1 MFSRRMN
8 YPLLNRLSKLLSLI
22 FGVRSG
28 ASCRMIRSA
37 LSSISHMRWHA
48 NPRNM
53 SAHTAHSLACGKQRN
68 FRPSS
73 RLSLFAPAMF
83 NRMSP
88 LTRKRSSML

>member
-1 MFSRRMN
+1 MFSPRKMN
-8 YPLLNRLSKLLSLI
+8 YPLLNRLSRLLSLI

-28 ASCRMIRSA
+28 ASCRMIQNA
-37 LSSISHMRWHA
+37 LSSILHMWLHA

-53 SAHTAHSLACGKQRN
+53 SAHTAHSLACGKRRD

-83 NRMSP
+83 NCISP
-88 LTRKRSSML
+88 LT